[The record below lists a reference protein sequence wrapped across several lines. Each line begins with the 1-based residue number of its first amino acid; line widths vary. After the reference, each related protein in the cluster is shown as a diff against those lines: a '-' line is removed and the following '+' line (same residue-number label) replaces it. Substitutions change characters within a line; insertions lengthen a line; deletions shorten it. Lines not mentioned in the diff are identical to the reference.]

1 MVKFPYL
8 RIEAFDKSIPN
19 RTDLVRPDT
28 LFEDE
33 VDAVRGVMVSESS
46 VGDLINP
53 FPLVLSDANKN
64 WPCVCYV

>member
-8 RIEAFDKSIPN
+8 RIEALDNSIPN
-19 RTDLVRPDT
+19 HIDLARLDT
-28 LFEDE
+28 LFEDK
-33 VDAVRGVMVSESS
+33 VDAVRGGMVSESS
-46 VGDLINP
+46 EADLINP